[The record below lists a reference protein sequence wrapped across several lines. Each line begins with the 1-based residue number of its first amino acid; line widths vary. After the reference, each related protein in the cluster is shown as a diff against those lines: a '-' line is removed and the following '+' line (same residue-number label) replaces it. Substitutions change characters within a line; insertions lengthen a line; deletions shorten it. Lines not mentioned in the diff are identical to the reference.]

1 MNLVDDFK
9 EVSIRIVK
17 VNELIKNYSDE
28 EKVRYEEKMM
38 MEILGSSVEEYLE
51 GLKRELEGLLI
62 TEAWLKDT
70 LTHYIEK
77 EGFSIDLNYTH
88 VRGEDE

>member
-28 EKVRYEEKMM
+28 ENVRDGEKAM
-38 MEILGSSVEEYLE
+38 MELFGSSVPEYVEE
-51 GLKRELEGLLI
+51 LKRELEGLLI

-70 LTHYIEK
+70 LTHYMEK
-77 EGFSIDLNYTH
+77 EGFSIDLNYSH
-88 VRGEDE
+88 VTGEDK

>member
-9 EVSIRIVK
+9 EVSARIVK

-28 EKVRYEEKMM
+28 EKVRDGEKVM
-38 MEILGSSVEEYLE
+38 MELLGSSVSEYVE

-70 LTHYIEK
+70 LTHYIEE

-88 VRGEDE
+88 VMGEDK

>member
-9 EVSIRIVK
+9 EVSTRIVK

-28 EKVRYEEKMM
+28 EKVRDGEKVI
-38 MEILGSSVEEYLE
+38 MELFGSSVPEYVEE
-51 GLKRELEGLLI
+51 LKRELEGLLI

-77 EGFSIDLNYTH
+77 EGFSIS
-88 VRGEDE
+88 